1 MIHFLK
7 NNRILFRQI
16 GICCMLVFA
25 LFSFFAVSCMVPLE
39 VEAYRAD
46 RTVNNSSL
54 ASFPGGAADD
64 GAAVRWDYQCRSNM
78 AVRLDKNNNFRSN
91 APVPDNG
98 CSAANIPCSIVPA
111 ADSFLWHNQ
120 PIKRYYRRLWQK
132 ILPSRA
138 GPCA

>member
-1 MIHFLK
+1 MFKVLM
-7 NNRILFRQI
+7 NNRMIFRQI
-16 GICCMLVFA
+16 CICCMLLFA
-25 LFSFFAVSCMVPLE
+25 LFSFFTICGTVPLE
-39 VEAYRAD
+39 LESFCAAQTAD
-46 RTVNNSSL
+46 NSSL
-54 ASFPGGAADD
+54 APFPGGEADD
-64 GAAVRWDYQCRSNM
+64 EAAVRWDYQCRSNA

-91 APVPDNG
+91 TPVPGNG
-98 CSAANIPCSIVPA
+98 CAVEDVSCSIVPA